1 MALRLT
7 PLALQ
12 LLLTVVMSSY
22 GVQVET
28 VVQDTAP
35 AAPTLDPACASV
47 HEAMLTTSK
56 TGRSLLVRDYHPGI
70 GLGHVLEVRA
80 IAALVA
86 LAVQRSIV
94 FEHCQ
99 DETAPWERGQDLGV
113 PGCKQR
119 GLPVVGTE
127 EPLLVGRVPRDVS
140 TDYSPVYGPTLADL
154 RSADAVYPPPGT
166 PRAIDGRSNNS
177 WELLAGADSVV
188 VMETIDTGRL
198 EEYLN
203 APAPKEFIRGL
214 FDKHLKGTATSAS
227 VPADFLSEMKCCAL
241 KAVQWAPSRR
251 LERRVSEFLRR
262 NSLKFPP
269 PVSAHLRTFDL
280 DWEKCR
286 LAAGSVHSWSQVDAA
301 MKKCSA
307 PEELGGY
314 GRASMLRGIA
324 LSAFVNATVNLA
336 RHHPI
341 HVSTDSEEVYNWLSA
356 RGTAQGLVTSGEPFT
371 YPTTQIFYTFADV
384 VDMHLMSHARYILA
398 PSISSFSSIAACLSH
413 SQTPPKLLT
422 NLEEINEEDADKIAM
437 LYQAVRA

>member
-56 TGRSLLVRDYHPGI
+56 TGFLEYLRQVESIRRLVQTGMR
-70 GLGHVLEVRA
+70 
-80 IAALVA
+80 
-86 LAVQRSIV
+86 
-94 FEHCQ
+94 
-99 DETAPWERGQDLGV
+99 T
-113 PGCKQR
+113 
-119 GLPVVGTE
+119 
-127 EPLLVGRVPRDVS
+127 VS
-140 TDYSPVYGPTLADL
+140 DYSPVYGPTLADL

-241 KAVQWAPSRR
+241 K
-251 LERRVSEFLRR
+251 
-262 NSLKFPP
+262 
-269 PVSAHLRTFDL
+269 
-280 DWEKCR
+280 
-286 LAAGSVHSWSQVDAA
+286 
-301 MKKCSA
+301 
-307 PEELGGY
+307 
-314 GRASMLRGIA
+314 
-324 LSAFVNATVNLA
+324 
-336 RHHPI
+336 
-341 HVSTDSEEVYNWLSA
+341 
-356 RGTAQGLVTSGEPFT
+356 
-371 YPTTQIFYTFADV
+371 
-384 VDMHLMSHARYILA
+384 
-398 PSISSFSSIAACLSH
+398 
-413 SQTPPKLLT
+413 
-422 NLEEINEEDADKIAM
+422 
-437 LYQAVRA
+437 